1 MFFDIWCVDVC
12 ARLEEENRSRVAK
25 ESSVMPWIAV
35 DHKMNTL
42 KNFVSTETF
51 IFFRSDPLAHDSLT
65 RLTHKT
71 SVLVAIN

>member
-51 IFFRSDPLAHDSLT
+51 IFFRFISS
-65 RLTHKT
+65 
-71 SVLVAIN
+71 

>member
-35 DHKMNTL
+35 DQKMNTE
-42 KNFVSTETF
+42 KFCFYTETF
-51 IFFRSDPLAHDSLT
+51 IFFSD
-65 RLTHKT
+65 LTHWLMT
-71 SVLVAIN
+71 H